1 MNAYRPLSVREIAVL
16 QQQGCR
22 ADDWSHIQVKDG
34 FTPEAVEQV
43 RFYGPVRLG
52 VFHWTLEPEPGIHRP
67 SGIRQAEL
75 HDVTVGDDCL
85 IEQVGCLSRYDIAP
99 VHTSPEWGR

>member
-1 MNAYRPLSVREIAVL
+1 M
-16 QQQGCR
+16 
-22 ADDWSHIQVKDG
+22 KDG

-43 RFYGPVRLG
+43 CFYGPVRLG
-52 VFHWTLEPEPGIHRP
+52 VFHRTLEPEPGIHRP

-85 IEQVGCLSRYDIAP
+85 IEQVGCLSRYDIAKP
-99 VHTSPEWGR
+99 GRERTDAKPIGQSASGLSQY

>member
-1 MNAYRPLSVREIAVL
+1 MMMNAYRPLSVREIAVL

-43 RFYGPVRLG
+43 RFYCPVT
-52 VFHWTLEPEPGIHRP
+52 TLR
-67 SGIRQAEL
+67 R
-75 HDVTVGDDCL
+75 
-85 IEQVGCLSRYDIAP
+85 